1 MHWNADPVLLH
12 LGSFAIRWYGLLFA
26 AAFLAGIQ
34 IMKMIYQREGLKTER
49 LDDLLIYMM
58 VGTVIGARLAHV
70 LFYEPDYYFS
80 HPLAILKIWEG
91 GLASH
96 GGAVGIVI
104 AVYLYTRKYKD
115 GGFLWLMDR
124 LSLPIALGA
133 SFIRIGN
140 FFNSEIV
147 GIPTTLPWGI
157 IFDRVGPDPR
167 HPVQLYES
175 LTYLLTFVLLVW
187 VYRRFAKQW
196 KDGALFGLLLTVIF
210 TARILLEFVKTRQAD
225 YGHDNWLSVGQWLSI
240 PFVAF
245 GIYLMVRAF
254 RGKRVGAGKA

>member
-58 VGTVIGARLAHV
+58 IGTVVGARLAHV
-70 LFYEPDYYFS
+70 LFYEPAYYFS
-80 HPLAILKIWEG
+80 NPLAILKIWEG

-96 GGAVGIVI
+96 GGAVGILI

-124 LSLPIALGA
+124 LSLPIALGSA
-133 SFIRIGN
+133 FIRMGN
-140 FFNSEIV
+140 FFNSEII
-147 GIPTTLPWGI
+147 GTPTSAPWGI
-157 IFDRVGPDPR
+157 IFDRISPEPR

-175 LTYLLTFVLLVW
+175 LTYLVTFVLLVW
-187 VYRRFAKQW
+187 VYRRFARQW
-196 KDGALFGLLLTVIF
+196 KDGALLGLLMTILF
-210 TARILLEFVKTRQAD
+210 TARFLLEFVKTRQAA

-240 PFVAF
+240 PFAAV
-245 GIYLMVRAF
+245 GVYLVVRAF
-254 RGKRVGAGKA
+254 RGAPANKSKA